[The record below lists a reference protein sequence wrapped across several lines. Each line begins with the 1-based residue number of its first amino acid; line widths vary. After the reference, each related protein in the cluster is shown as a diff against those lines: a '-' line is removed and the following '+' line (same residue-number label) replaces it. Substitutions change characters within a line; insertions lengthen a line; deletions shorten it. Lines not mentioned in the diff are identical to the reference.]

1 MNALIS
7 LGTPSIKTQM
17 KKANRLG
24 ATYVA
29 IIGIME
35 AKNGI
40 CQLKNMEL
48 GTQREVRLDE
58 LVPLLISE
66 VDKKELDFYSPIK
79 DFIIED
85 VQPKTTE

>member
-1 MNALIS
+1 LNALIS

-48 GTQREVRLDE
+48 GAQREVRLDE
-58 LVPLLISE
+58 LIPLLVSE
-66 VDKKELDFYSPIK
+66 VDKKELDFYSPMK
-79 DFIIED
+79 DFVIED
-85 VQPKTTE
+85 IQPPVIE